1 MRFILVSGTSF
12 VSKLIQWQTRSHW
25 SHAALLFSD
34 DTVIEAREFIGVRRL
49 HYLTWL
55 QENGKTPCEVFTV
68 SATDEQEALIR
79 AYADAQVGKPY
90 AYISIAR
97 FITRRDYEH
106 QPDDAWFCS
115 ELTFEAI
122 KRGQIELLDRT
133 EGWEVPPH
141 WLARSP
147 LAL

>member
-1 MRFILVSGTSF
+1 MRFILVQGRSL

-34 DTVIEAREFIGVRRL
+34 DTLIEAREFIGVRRL
-49 HYLTWL
+49 PYLTWL
-55 QENGKTPCEVFTV
+55 QENGGAHFEVFTV
-68 SATDEQEALIR
+68 NATDSQEALMR

-90 AYISIAR
+90 DYIGIAR
-97 FITRRDYEH
+97 FITRRDYAS
-106 QPDDAWFCS
+106 QPDDKWWCS
-115 ELTFEAI
+115 ELVFETI
-122 KRGQIELLDRT
+122 KEGQIELLDRT
-133 EGWEVPPH
+133 DGWEVPPH